1 MCVPSYHFALCAIK
15 ERAVAINIRVAFEFE
30 NPQLLTVMD
39 STTIAIH
46 WHDDNQ
52 PIYTADFQPARG
64 GHPTRLVTGG
74 GDNNVRV
81 WAIHPPT
88 DSTNAKNAT
97 VTYLSTLRKHTQ
109 AVNAARFDGSGSRLA
124 TASDD
129 GLLIIWVLAD
139 EVTQDFGEHDEGL
152 KESWSAK
159 RLFNTNSEI
168 CDISWSPDSNFIAA
182 GSMDNSIRVFDAN
195 TGQKV
200 LDLIGHSHYVQGIS
214 WDPRGEYLATQSA
227 DRSLHIYLLKLD
239 RYNTT
244 DNHERIGQNT
254 DLASLVLN
262 LSRSDLP
269 LFASSPTPSQLQNS
283 NGNISSSESDIVASE
298 LLLSNLRVP
307 QNALHNTSKE
317 VKSSYLYHPE
327 SLQSFFRRLAF
338 SPDGSLLLSTL
349 GMIRREGWREED
361 DASETFLNAVYV
373 HVRSGLSRSPVCYI
387 SGFDKPAIAIRFS
400 PVLYELDHDVND
412 TMFQLPHKM
421 IFAIATQN
429 SVVIY
434 DSQHLRPLGLLK
446 NLHYSTITDLA
457 WSSDGKSIIVTS
469 AEGFCSIVLLTDAVL
484 GTPLKAQETFK
495 MNEQLQ
501 AAQLTGKVA
510 PSASL
515 SVDYATSSSKNEAHL
530 TEASK
535 TKTPDTVFSKSA
547 TLNETAALPVFSDHV
562 KVPGCTNAQGGMAD
576 RYNDGHHLIS
586 QFMEPPIESFL
597 NQEGK
602 SLESRSPDSSFKKRR
617 VKPTQISTNLDSFQ

>member
-1 MCVPSYHFALCAIK
+1 
-15 ERAVAINIRVAFEFE
+15 
-30 NPQLLTVMD
+30 MD

-46 WHDDNQ
+46 WHDENQ
-52 PIYTADFQPARG
+52 PIYTADFQPARS
-64 GHPTRLVTGG
+64 GHSTRLATGG

-88 DSTNAKNAT
+88 DSTNAKDAT
-97 VTYLSTLRKHTQ
+97 ITYLSTLRKHTQ
-109 AVNAARFDGSGSRLA
+109 AVNAARFDASGSRLA

-129 GLLIIWVLAD
+129 GLLIIWGLAD
-139 EVTQDFGEHDEGL
+139 EVTQDFGEHDDGL
-152 KESWSAK
+152 KESWSTK

-168 CDISWSPDSNFIAA
+168 CDVSWSPDSNFIAA
-182 GSMDNSIRVFDAN
+182 GSMDNSIRIYEAT
-195 TGQKV
+195 TGRKV
-200 LDLIGHSHYVQGIS
+200 LDLMGHSHYVQGVS

-239 RYNTT
+239 GYNTT
-244 DNHERIGQNT
+244 DSHERTGQSTN
-254 DLASLVLN
+254 LASIVLN
-262 LSRSDLP
+262 LSRSELP
-269 LFASSPTPSQLQNS
+269 SFASSPDPSLLQNHIGTNS
-283 NGNISSSESDIVASE
+283 NNKSDNVESER
-298 LLLSNLRVP
+298 LLSDLAVP
-307 QNALHNTSKE
+307 QNTLHPATKE

-349 GMIRREGWREED
+349 GIIRKEGWREED
-361 DASETFLNAVYV
+361 ESSETFLNAVYV

-412 TMFQLPHKM
+412 TMFKLPHKM
-421 IFAIATQN
+421 IFAVATQN

-446 NLHYSTITDLA
+446 NLHYSTITDIA

-469 AEGFCSIVLLTDAVL
+469 AEGFCSIVLLADAIL
-484 GTPLKAQETFK
+484 GIPLRAQDTFT

-501 AAQLTGKVA
+501 PAQLAGKE
-510 PSASL
+510 ASNASF
-515 SVDYATSSSKNEAHL
+515 SVDHAASSTKREAPL
-530 TEASK
+530 TEAST
-535 TKTPDTVFSKSA
+535 TKTPATVVSKITKS
-547 TLNETAALPVFSDHV
+547 ETFDETTALPVLSGQA
-562 KVPGCTNAQGGMAD
+562 KVPGSTNAVGGTAD
-576 RYNDGHHLIS
+576 RCNLSDYLIT

-597 NQEGK
+597 KQEEK
-602 SLESRSPDSSFKKRR
+602 MLESQPPNSSIKKRR
-617 VKPTQISTNLDSFQ
+617 VEPTHISTTFDSFQ